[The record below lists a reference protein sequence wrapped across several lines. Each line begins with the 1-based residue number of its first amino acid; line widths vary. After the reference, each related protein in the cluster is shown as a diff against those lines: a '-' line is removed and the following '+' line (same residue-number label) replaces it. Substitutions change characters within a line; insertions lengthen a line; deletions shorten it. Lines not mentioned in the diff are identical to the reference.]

1 MTVESSDANHPYRR
15 TRALITAEE
24 IEAKAIELAGI
35 PRLEFL
41 AHDTWF
47 RNAYR
52 EQARVKLLQP
62 VLKDR
67 AARQPRDS
75 RGRFQKASKPRQ
87 SIVHRY
93 YVAGYEVSESE
104 FERVGKLPNPPPLR
118 ITGSLAFADEKT
130 EELSAALDAVGDHDS
145 RIWSENVAAC
155 RCDQAPWWR
164 AILKWMGW

>member
-1 MTVESSDANHPYRR
+1 MGTQGPSASGGVMTVSPSDANHPDAVALCERYRR

-35 PRLEFL
+35 TRLEFI

-52 EQARVKLLQP
+52 KYARAKLLQP
-62 VLKDR
+62 VLKAN

-75 RGRFQKASKPRQ
+75 RGRFQKTLDTIEGDKIS
-87 SIVHRY
+87 
-93 YVAGYEVSESE
+93 
-104 FERVGKLPNPPPLR
+104 
-118 ITGSLAFADEKT
+118 D
-130 EELSAALDAVGDHDS
+130 LSAALDAVGDHDS
-145 RIWSENVAAC
+145 RVWSENVAAC

-164 AILKWMGW
+164 VILKWMGW